1 MSELE
6 RAAADWIARRN
17 AGGLSPQEQAELE
30 AWLAANSRHAGAFA
44 GMESLWQAL
53 NEPRRLGC
61 SEDFWVQIE
70 APARPRV
77 KRRTPV
83 TIAAV
88 ALAAAAVFVVAFV
101 SRDAAR
107 VDPLKEPSV
116 VVRPDRQ
123 ILPDGSA
130 VEFNSGAEIELAFTR
145 EKRVVRLL
153 KGEALFVVAT
163 DPLRPF
169 VVAAGH
175 VEVRAIGTAF
185 AVRFEPREVDVV
197 VTEGRVTVERVAGA
211 ASRNSEVPE
220 STEPVYLAAGRRAVV
235 PVEPLPVASITIQP
249 ISPTEIEETLAWRA
263 RRIEFTDTPL
273 PVALR
278 LFNRQNRVQ
287 FSLGDSSLN
296 ARAVTGIFWSDDP
309 DTLARLLVKGLSLR
323 ADRKGEEII
332 LYDNEQQR

>member
-1 MSELE
+1 
-6 RAAADWIARRN
+6 
-17 AGGLSPQEQAELE
+17 
-30 AWLAANSRHAGAFA
+30 
-44 GMESLWQAL
+44 
-53 NEPRRLGC
+53 
-61 SEDFWVQIE
+61 
-70 APARPRV
+70 V

-130 VEFNSGAEIELAFTR
+130 VEFNSGAEIELAFTQ
-145 EKRVVRLL
+145 EKRVVRLV
-153 KGEALFVVAT
+153 KGEALFVVAK

-185 AVRFEPREVDVV
+185 AVRFEPRQVDVV

-211 ASRNSEVPE
+211 ASRSSAVPE

-235 PVEPLPVASITIQP
+235 PVEPLSVASITIQP
-249 ISPTEIEETLAWRA
+249 ISPTEIKEALAWRA

-309 DTLARLLVKGLSLR
+309 DTLARLLVKGLSLS

-332 LYDNEQQR
+332 LYDNEQRR

>member
-70 APARPRV
+70 APAKPRV

-88 ALAAAAVFVVAFV
+88 AFAAAAVFVVAFV

-130 VEFNSGAEIELAFTR
+130 VEFNSGAEIELAFTQ
-145 EKRVVRLL
+145 EKRVVRLV

-185 AVRFEPREVDVV
+185 AVRFEPRQVDVV

-211 ASRNSEVPE
+211 ASRSSAVPE
-220 STEPVYLAAGRRAVV
+220 GTEPVYLAAGRRAVV
-235 PVEPLPVASITIQP
+235 QPLPVASITIQP
-249 ISPTEIEETLAWRA
+249 ISPTEIKEALAWRA

-309 DTLARLLVKGLSLR
+309 DTLARLLVKGLSLS

-332 LYDNEQQR
+332 LYDNEQRR